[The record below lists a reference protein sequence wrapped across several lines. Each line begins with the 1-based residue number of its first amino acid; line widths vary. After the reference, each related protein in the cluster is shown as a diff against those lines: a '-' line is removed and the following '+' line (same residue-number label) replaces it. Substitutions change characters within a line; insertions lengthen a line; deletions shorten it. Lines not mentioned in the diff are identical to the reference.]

1 MDNDQFE
8 IIEKYLEDF
17 KTNFEQLD
25 TRSIKE
31 NISAIWEELNKQNE
45 VLQKIY
51 KVLAENNRN

>member
-1 MDNDQFE
+1 MENEQFE